1 MNSNQDNEPLGEIA
15 YEGQPGVL
23 NPLALDGTLNVMR
36 TFNRNTIV
44 VATGLLGT
52 VIFAALVLA
61 VQEHYPVPAE
71 VAEKAMQ
78 TCGEVLPNANP
89 GELPEVVG
97 LSGKGTDKIS
107 SKQAT
112 SFDDGIAPEI
122 NHANLK
128 ANVSWGFAA
137 QRHDSARVIRPSID
151 NVRHRS
157 STRLRFAAVK
167 MWFLELWHHGLQR
180 AEKSRSWAQFW
191 NSNKER
197 KKKVSYTA
205 ETTH

>member
-15 YEGQPGVL
+15 YDGQPGVL

-52 VIFAALVLA
+52 VIFGALVLA

-78 TCGEVLPNANP
+78 TSGEVLPNANP
-89 GELPEVVG
+89 VELPEVVG
-97 LSGKGTDKIS
+97 LSGKGTDKMS

-112 SFDDGIAPEI
+112 SFDYGIAPEI
-122 NHANLK
+122 NH
-128 ANVSWGFAA
+128 
-137 QRHDSARVIRPSID
+137 P
-151 NVRHRS
+151 
-157 STRLRFAAVK
+157 T
-167 MWFLELWHHGLQR
+167 
-180 AEKSRSWAQFW
+180 
-191 NSNKER
+191 
-197 KKKVSYTA
+197 
-205 ETTH
+205 